1 MYKNYAAFSHVTHG
15 VLQERN
21 LEGQTLLAIIEVN
34 RYTLYIQVK
43 ENIWNMKPKIV
54 SSRVQCSSNIKDTY
68 CPQDLP
74 TDA

>member
-1 MYKNYAAFSHVTHG
+1 VTHG

-43 ENIWNMKPKIV
+43 EYMKSK
-54 SSRVQCSSNIKDTY
+54 RLNT
-68 CPQDLP
+68 
-74 TDA
+74 

>member
-1 MYKNYAAFSHVTHG
+1 MYEYVCFAIEKKSSIFLYDEYLYKNFAAFSHVTHG

-43 ENIWNMKPKIV
+43 EYMKSK
-54 SSRVQCSSNIKDTY
+54 RLNT
-68 CPQDLP
+68 
-74 TDA
+74 